1 MQAADVLTTWSSS
14 CASTIH
20 GGPGTADLLGGL
32 IVMVWAPSCS
42 LVITPNNGTT
52 LTCQRNLHNFWMA
65 QVYWWFWWHP
75 QNKTTFVHGSIIAL
89 LNADLPRLNLIR
101 TTCGLE
107 TYRQLLRSQ
116 YHSTFIKSAVLICKT
131 HLKAVIEVVFAK
143 CSGVLKHLRVRYVVW
158 FILDTHWYCV
168 AIINYVQ
175 YAYWLQSW
183 TFKWRVW
190 FVFLHSFV
198 WLRFQDKNVEG

>member
-1 MQAADVLTTWSSS
+1 MQAADVVTTWSSS

-32 IVMVWAPSCS
+32 IVMVWSPSCS

-52 LTCQRNLHNFWMA
+52 LTCQTNLHNFWMA
-65 QVYWWFWWHP
+65 QVYWWFWWHS
-75 QNKTTFVHGSIIAL
+75 QNETTFVHESIIAL
-89 LNADLPRLNLIR
+89 LNADLPRLNLI
-101 TTCGLE
+101 CFLFVKHIWK
-107 TYRQLLRSQ
+107 QS
-116 YHSTFIKSAVLICKT
+116 
-131 HLKAVIEVVFAK
+131 LKLYLPSVQE
-143 CSGVLKHLRVRYVVW
+143 SSNTWVRCVVW

-198 WLRFQDKNVEG
+198 WLCFQDKNVEG